1 MIHALARGAVGTLLD
16 FLSTKEVI
24 LAEAALAVRLA
35 LLNEITEIE
44 PGELGNL
51 LSLRYLYLSGNKIA
65 KLKTGTVSD
74 MPNLQTLNLE
84 NNEIAEIE
92 PGAVS
97 NMPSLQYLS
106 LSGNPGVP
114 FACPTVSQQSSG
126 CEMNRASN
134 CGSCTFWVDGLR
146 GWMLFKTGG
155 PCMCSSLS
163 LYNKGIAKIANG
175 TWNDLQNLQTLNLQN
190 NEITE
195 IEPGELGN
203 LLSLRYLHLSG
214 NKIAKLKTGT
224 VSDMPN
230 LQTLNLENNEIAEI
244 EPGAMSNVPS
254 LQYLSL
260 SGNPGV
266 PFACPTVSQQ
276 SSGCEMNR
284 VQDCGGCTFWVDG
297 LRGWMLFKTG
307 ECAASC
313 TGLWLENL
321 HIRFVANGTFDDITN
336 LQQLY
341 VWNNFLGCVPG
352 VGPDVEIDRYYT
364 QKTPRCPSNCTT
376 GTYYLSSDNGGICLN
391 CPDGSHT
398 LGIGAA
404 GIDNCTYPLV
414 TTTTGVT
421 TTTTPTPTTTSSAA
435 TTTPAAFC
443 DETTSPFILA
453 GDTLCVPNH
462 LFPAPNVA
470 HCVFENMWEDVVE
483 NKHLYNI
490 GGLGKKMRDMWQVWV
505 CMEHPCATDKN
516 DRVCFTF
523 SEAHRVFVPLGYN
536 SRLRILKK

>member
-1 MIHALARGAVGTLLD
+1 
-16 FLSTKEVI
+16 
-24 LAEAALAVRLA
+24 
-35 LLNEITEIE
+35 
-44 PGELGNL
+44 
-51 LSLRYLYLSGNKIA
+51 
-65 KLKTGTVSD
+65 
-74 MPNLQTLNLE
+74 
-84 NNEIAEIE
+84 
-92 PGAVS
+92 
-97 NMPSLQYLS
+97 
-106 LSGNPGVP
+106 
-114 FACPTVSQQSSG
+114 
-126 CEMNRASN
+126 
-134 CGSCTFWVDGLR
+134 
-146 GWMLFKTGG
+146 
-155 PCMCSSLS
+155 
-163 LYNKGIAKIANG
+163 
-175 TWNDLQNLQTLNLQN
+175 
-190 NEITE
+190 
-195 IEPGELGN
+195 
-203 LLSLRYLHLSG
+203 
-214 NKIAKLKTGT
+214 
-224 VSDMPN
+224 
-230 LQTLNLENNEIAEI
+230 
-244 EPGAMSNVPS
+244 
-254 LQYLSL
+254 
-260 SGNPGV
+260 
-266 PFACPTVSQQ
+266 
-276 SSGCEMNR
+276 MNR